1 MTQKSTT
8 PTTPLKPSQTNTPS
22 IPTLSS
28 HDILRGHKSVWIDH
42 QGVRYRLQQTQLGKL
57 ILTK

>member
-1 MTQKSTT
+1 MNTK
-8 PTTPLKPSQTNTPS
+8 PTIPLKQPEPLVQSS
-22 IPTLSS
+22 MPTLNSN
-28 HDILRGHKSVWIDH
+28 DILRGHKSVWIDH

>member
-1 MTQKSTT
+1 MTSK
-8 PTTPLKPSQTNTPS
+8 PTTPLKQPETLTPS
-22 IPTLSS
+22 IPTLNSQ
-28 HDILRGHKSVWIDH
+28 DILRGHKSVWIDH